1 MRSIVQEWCFRVVA
15 TSSETLSNQ
24 EALSSLLKKVTL
36 WSMTVM
42 YTTTETTLHLED
54 TQVFVENHQAEKGC
68 ANEQIFDCPNE
79 GDGLH
84 RKKENQQQSL
94 QLYPYECVKC

>member
-1 MRSIVQEWCFRVVA
+1 
-15 TSSETLSNQ
+15 
-24 EALSSLLKKVTL
+24 
-36 WSMTVM
+36 MTVM

-68 ANEQIFDCPNE
+68 ANEQFFDCPNE

-94 QLYPYECVKC
+94 QLYPYECVKCSRQWGPTKVVGSNA